1 MVASMAE
8 WNIATRTPEC
18 SVCGRAFA
26 EGERHVSAL
35 SLQGEDLRR
44 LDACA
49 GCFHPDPARED
60 LFHWFTRTRA
70 GRRRGLDFD
79 LPTLEQLF
87 LSLEGRAEKR
97 IRELRYVLC
106 LILMRK
112 RRLKLTR
119 VERGEQGEALILRR
133 PRRDE
138 TWRVFVFDF
147 SPDRLELL
155 RQELL
160 QVFEGADPAL
170 SPEPAPTADRLG
182 DEIAPETAPE

>member
-1 MVASMAE
+1 MGAQMAE
-8 WNIATRTPEC
+8 WNIATRMPEC
-18 SVCGRAFA
+18 GTCGRTFP

-44 LDACA
+44 LDSCEN
-49 GCFHPDPARED
+49 CFRPDPARED
-60 LFHWFTRTRA
+60 LFYWFTRTRA
-70 GRRRGLDFD
+70 GRRRGLEFD

-87 LSLEGRAEKR
+87 LRLEGRSEKR

-112 RRLKLTR
+112 RRLKLQR
-119 VERGEQGEALILRR
+119 VERGEEGEALILRR

-147 SPDRLELL
+147 SAERLEGLH
-155 RQELL
+155 QELL

-170 SPEPAPTADRLG
+170 QPEPAL
-182 DEIAPETAPE
+182 ENAPE

>member
-1 MVASMAE
+1 MATTMAE
-8 WNIATRTPEC
+8 WKITTRTPEC
-18 SVCGRAFA
+18 SACGRTFP

-44 LDACA
+44 IDSCEACFKPEA
-49 GCFHPDPARED
+49 GRED
-60 LFHWFTRTRA
+60 LFFWFTRTRA
-70 GRRRGLDFD
+70 GRRRALEFD

-87 LSLEGRAEKR
+87 LRLEGRSEKR

-112 RRLKLTR
+112 RRLKLQR
-119 VERGEQGEALILRR
+119 VERGSEGEAMIVRR

-138 TWRVFVFDF
+138 GWKVFVFDF
-147 SPDRLELL
+147 SIERLEEL
-155 RQELL
+155 RGELL

-170 SPEPAPTADRLG
+170 Q
-182 DEIAPETAPE
+182 PETVPSEGATPSEGSGS